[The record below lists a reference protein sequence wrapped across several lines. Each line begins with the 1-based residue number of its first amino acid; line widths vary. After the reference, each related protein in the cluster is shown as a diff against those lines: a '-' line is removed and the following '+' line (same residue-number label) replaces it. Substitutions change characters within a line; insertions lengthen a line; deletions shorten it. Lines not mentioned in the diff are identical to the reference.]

1 MNTMK
6 KRMLVMLA
14 AVGVV
19 FGGIVGYQAFNAYMM
34 QKYFSANAQP
44 PATVTAMQASRQSWQ
59 PRLRAVGS
67 LRAVQGVQISSEV
80 AGMVSVVHVQ
90 SGQRVKAGDMLI
102 ELNHADDAA
111 ELRSLQADALL
122 AKLNFKRDKGQF
134 AAQAV
139 SQAQL
144 DTSKAALARSLAAVA
159 RQKALIAKKQ
169 IRAPF
174 AGRLGIVAL
183 NPGQYV
189 NPADAMTTLQN
200 SEALFVDFYLPQKDI
215 GDIAKNQRIRIS
227 SDAWP
232 GKQFTGKII
241 AISSAVD
248 SNTRNVRIEGRI
260 DNRDGRLY
268 PGMFASVKVEN
279 GKPAHYLTL
288 PQTAIAYNA
297 YGATVFIAKR
307 QAVAKTKGAGGAD
320 SDGAGAENKSPL
332 LAQQSFVKVGPTRGD
347 QVAILSGIEQGDWVV
362 TSGQMKLKNGTPL
375 VIDNSVQPANEISPT
390 PQEH

>member
-1 MNTMK
+1 MMADGKMTTMK
-6 KRMLVMLA
+6 KRMLVMLI

-34 QKYFSANAQP
+34 QQYFSANAQP
-44 PATVTAMQASRQSWQ
+44 PATVTAMQANFQPWQ
-59 PRLRAVGS
+59 PILRAVGS

-80 AGMVSVVHVQ
+80 AGMVSVVHVH

-102 ELNHADDAA
+102 ELNHADDVA
-111 ELRSLQADALL
+111 ELRSLQADATL
-122 AKLNFKRDKGQF
+122 AKLNFKRDAGQF

-139 SQAQL
+139 SQAQF
-144 DTSKAALARSLAAVA
+144 DSSKAALARSLAAVA
-159 RQKALIAKKQ
+159 RQKALIAKKR

-189 NPADAMTTLQN
+189 NPADAITTLQN
-200 SEALFVDFYLPQKDI
+200 SDALFVDFYLPQKDI
-215 GDIAKNQRIRIS
+215 GAVAKAQTIRVV

-232 GKQFTGKII
+232 GKQFTGKIT
-241 AISSAVD
+241 AISSVVD
-248 SNTRNVRIEGRI
+248 SSTRNVRIEGRI

-268 PGMFASVKVEN
+268 PGMFASVEVES
-279 GKPAHYLTL
+279 GKAKHYLTL

-307 QAVAKTKGAGGAD
+307 QAAAAKGAV
-320 SDGAGAENKSPL
+320 AGEKVPL
-332 LAQQSFVKVGPTRGD
+332 LAQQSFVKLGPTRGD
-347 QVAILSGIEQGDWVV
+347 QVAILSGVEEGDWLV

-375 VIDNSVQPANEISPT
+375 VIDNRVQPANEISPA
-390 PQEH
+390 PQER